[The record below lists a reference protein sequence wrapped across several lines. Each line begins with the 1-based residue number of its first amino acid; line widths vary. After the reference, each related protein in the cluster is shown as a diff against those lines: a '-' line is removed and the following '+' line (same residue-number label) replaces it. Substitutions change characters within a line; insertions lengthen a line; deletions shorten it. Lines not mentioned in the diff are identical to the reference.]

1 MLSIML
7 SISNVLSSPDA
18 SFPSVDVFDTVSDVA
33 SGSASKP
40 AIGSVSSSVSF
51 VGLTIESAISA
62 AGSSTTVSVSFV
74 GVVAVIEVVTSTE
87 SAGVSTSAVPLT
99 STFAVSGSAEIA
111 STIDL

>member
-1 MLSIML
+1 ML

-18 SFPSVDVFDTVSDVA
+18 SFPSVDVFDTVSDGA

-40 AIGSVSSSVSF
+40 AIGSVSSSVSS

-62 AGSSTTVSVSFV
+62 GSSTTVLVSFV

-99 STFAVSGSAEIA
+99 SMFAVSGSAEIA